1 MSLRYRIQEDLDKDF
16 ELHKGDYVLDKN
28 NDNIY
33 VVSIIGYGNKDYALI
48 SMRDGSRW
56 SNPSTIEQIKETIVT
71 KDFRV
76 YRKADINV
84 ILNDEV
90 Y

>member
-16 ELHKGDYVLDKN
+16 ELQKGDYVLDKD

-33 VVSIIGYGNKDYALI
+33 IVSSTGYGDKNYALI
-48 SMRDGSRW
+48 SMRDGGRW
-56 SNPSTIEQIKETIVT
+56 VDPSTIEQIKETIIAQ
-71 KDFRV
+71 DFRV
-76 YRKADINV
+76 YKKADINV
-84 ILNDEV
+84 SLSDEA